1 MTVTVP
7 NAENR
12 AKNVGSRTMHRAK
25 INRIYK
31 GTELLIPQ
39 NVSLKNLSLN
49 QVPMVMD
56 PTHGQTDHIL

>member
-12 AKNVGSRTMHRAK
+12 AKNVGSRTIHK
-25 INRIYK
+25 PNITKIYK